1 MPRSKS
7 KTSTTSAKKIP
18 RPVDTFVGNRVR
30 MRRLMLGMSQTTLAD
45 AIGLTF
51 QQVQKYE
58 RGTNRMGAS
67 RLQQIA
73 GTLSVPVAFFFEGAP
88 DQIKSNAKTQPD
100 FVNEFLATP
109 DGLALIRA
117 YIRIS
122 SRELQ
127 RSIVALVEG
136 IADRDASSGR

>member
-7 KTSTTSAKKIP
+7 KSTTTLAKKIP

-30 MRRLMLGMSQTTLAD
+30 MRRLMLSMSQTTLAD
-45 AIGLTF
+45 AIGVTF

-73 GTLSVPVAFFFEGAP
+73 GTLGVPVTFFFEGSP
-88 DQIKSNAKTQPD
+88 NQFESNVKTQPD
-100 FVNEFLATP
+100 FVSQFLATG

-117 YIRIS
+117 FTRLS
-122 SRELQ
+122 SRKLQ
-127 RSIVALVEG
+127 HSVVALVEG
-136 IADRDASSGR
+136 IADED